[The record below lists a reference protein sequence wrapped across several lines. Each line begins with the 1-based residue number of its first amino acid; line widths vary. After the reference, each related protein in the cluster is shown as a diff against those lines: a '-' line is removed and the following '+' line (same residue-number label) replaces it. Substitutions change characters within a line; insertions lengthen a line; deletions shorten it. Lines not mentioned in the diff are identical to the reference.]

1 MTTEMG
7 VSSVKKKRRGWEVDC
22 IGIIAISVLLW
33 LEINAFWA
41 NLSGNMEEGVVL
53 YLTETVNQQQL
64 KDAKQNGWQLK
75 NLEDLDGKG
84 QWFLVKKESEEE
96 IHFYKTE
103 DLTAQIF
110 GMEFGG
116 ESLNL
121 TQHHK
126 LIVQFNLLSLIIALL
141 PAEIWILIFIWEKM
155 CETQQGYWQRMIE
168 CGWLSSVFFLLLSL
182 LLGAVQIPREFLP
195 ENNILDI
202 RFYMEEVKKF
212 LNMSHRIWHHQK
224 YYLNLKHLYEVGGKI
239 YGLFIIGVWGGTIW
253 LSIINYK
260 GTAKRIK

>member
-110 GMEFGG
+110 GMELGG

-126 LIVQFNLLSLIIALL
+126 
-141 PAEIWILIFIWEKM
+141 
-155 CETQQGYWQRMIE
+155 
-168 CGWLSSVFFLLLSL
+168 
-182 LLGAVQIPREFLP
+182 
-195 ENNILDI
+195 
-202 RFYMEEVKKF
+202 
-212 LNMSHRIWHHQK
+212 
-224 YYLNLKHLYEVGGKI
+224 
-239 YGLFIIGVWGGTIW
+239 
-253 LSIINYK
+253 
-260 GTAKRIK
+260 